1 MSILIIQYQIMIL
14 VMSIG
19 VVVLDVIERVVIPD
33 PGHDHHTPVPFCS
46 RLKEF
51 CDPWRDL
58 LVKSGGPGT
67 RGGSKDQV
75 VVLDGGGEACEAL
88 K

>member
-1 MSILIIQYQIMIL
+1 MIL

-46 RLKEF
+46 SLKEF
-51 CDPWRDL
+51 GDPWRDL
-58 LVKSGGPGT
+58 LVN
-67 RGGSKDQV
+67 QV
-75 VVLDGGGEACEAL
+75 VQVPEVVQRIR
-88 K
+88 